1 MNEFSNETVIVT
13 GSTRGIGRS
22 IANSFA
28 SRGAKVVVTARNS
41 GEVNRVADEITT
53 SGGQAFA
60 FPADIRVKAQV
71 QTLVDR
77 VIQEFKRVDIL
88 VNNAGIIRPA
98 SVLDMTESEW
108 DETFAVNAKGAFLC
122 SQAVARIFVSQRSG
136 KIINIASTAGKMPF
150 WNYVAYCS
158 SKAALMQM
166 TKVLALE
173 LARFGISV
181 NAVAPG
187 TTADTEMHREAL
199 VQGRMTERDFVRGDP
214 EKWRIGIPLGKMAKP
229 ETVFN
234 RFSFLPR
241 TRQITLPVKRSLLT
255 GANRFFE
262 AFMTYTRLVSEWTA

>member
-1 MNEFSNETVIVT
+1 MNEFSNEAVIVT

-28 SRGAKVVVTARNS
+28 SRGAKVVVTARNA
-41 GEVNRVADEITT
+41 GEVNRLADQITT
-53 SGGQAFA
+53 SGGEAFG

-77 VIQEFKRVDIL
+77 VVQNLERIDIL
-88 VNNAGIIRPA
+88 VNNAGIIKPA

-108 DETFAVNAKGAFLC
+108 DETFAVNVKGAFLC
-122 SQAVARIFVSQRSG
+122 SQAVARIFMSQRSG
-136 KIINIASTAGKMPF
+136 KIINIASTAGKMPL

-173 LARFGISV
+173 LARFGITV

-187 TTADTEMHREAL
+187 TTGDTGMHREAL

-214 EKWRIGIPLGKMAKP
+214 EKWRIGIPLGKTGKP
-229 ETVFN
+229 EDIASMVL
-234 RFSFLPR
+234 FLASDKANH
-241 TRQITLPVKRSLLT
+241 ITGQTIFVDGGQSI
-255 GANRFFE
+255 F
-262 AFMTYTRLVSEWTA
+262 